1 MIHTIGHSIYE
12 IEDFI
17 KLLQKNNINTV
28 VDIRSTPYSKF
39 ASQFNRELLKQI
51 LKKNSICYI
60 FMGNLL
66 GARYDDKNLLFDNG
80 KVNFKKVQ
88 ETKNFQDGITHPEI
102 LNYLIIPEDGL
113 NAVLLVLIY
122 SF

>member
-39 ASQFNRELLKQI
+39 ASQINREL
-51 LKKNSICYI
+51 
-60 FMGNLL
+60 
-66 GARYDDKNLLFDNG
+66 
-80 KVNFKKVQ
+80 
-88 ETKNFQDGITHPEI
+88 
-102 LNYLIIPEDGL
+102 
-113 NAVLLVLIY
+113 
-122 SF
+122 